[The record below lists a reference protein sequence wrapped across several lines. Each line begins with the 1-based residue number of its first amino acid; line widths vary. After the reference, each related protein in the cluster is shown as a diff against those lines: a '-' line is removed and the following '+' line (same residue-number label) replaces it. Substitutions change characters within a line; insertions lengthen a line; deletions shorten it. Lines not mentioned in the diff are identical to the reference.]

1 MNARR
6 TKREYRMVATRE
18 APNVLLPARLLAAGD
33 GYAMVKRPG
42 TSTYPFV
49 ITEHEWAEAPVQQRG
64 TD

>member
-1 MNARR
+1 
-6 TKREYRMVATRE
+6 MVATRE

-42 TSTYPFV
+42 TTTFPFV
-49 ITEHEWAEAPVQQRG
+49 VAEHEWAEAPVQQRG